1 MIKLRDSNEDLF
13 STSRMSFGAHL
24 EELRKV
30 LVRSLIWV
38 AIGCV
43 IGFWGAEKIVEVLQL
58 PLNKAVVKFKKT
70 QAEGQL
76 ATDIGYVPPEYLPL
90 LKDGFVPDQVSVD
103 PAQLVAALQTV
114 IPDFGQAV
122 NLEPYQFLA
131 GNFDPTQIEFL
142 CDRLSQQRGDDAA
155 QTARL
160 AAIWKQMSEAQQ
172 AVIQPIATAEA
183 AVEKTAGDEAVQ
195 RVLEIFNELL
205 EVDTLHQDESFRDL
219 FEQPAWSISTM
230 LLPEEPRPLA
240 GVKEAI
246 ESPETAT
253 EDATL
258 LRRKMN
264 RALIASAF
272 TDEMKA
278 GRLETVPLE
287 IWRKTNYKPQ
297 SLGVTEPFFVW
308 LKAGLLG
315 GLTLAAPFV
324 FYELWAFVAAGLY
337 PHEKKYVHLF
347 LPVSLILFAAG
358 VLMAFFFVFS
368 PVLEFL
374 FTFNSSLNIAPEI
387 RIGEWLSFA
396 MFLPL
401 GFGVAFQLPL
411 VMLFVN
417 RLGLVTV
424 QTYLQKWRIAI
435 MVIFVL
441 SMFLTPADP
450 ISMLLLAVPLT
461 GLYFLGIGMCVM
473 MPRTEN
479 PFGADAA
486 ASA

>member
-1 MIKLRDSNEDLF
+1 MIKLRDPNEDLF
-13 STSRMSFGAHL
+13 TESRMSFGAHL

-43 IGFWGAEKIVEVLQL
+43 AGFWAADKIVEILQI

-70 QAEGQL
+70 IAEQEL
-76 ATDIGYVPPEYLPL
+76 EKDIGYIPPEYLPL
-90 LKDGFVPDQVSVD
+90 LKDGMVPDQVSVD
-103 PAQLVAALQTV
+103 PGQLVEALQAV
-114 IPDFGQAV
+114 IPNFGEAV
-122 NLEPYQFLA
+122 NLDPYSFRA
-131 GNFDPTQIEFL
+131 AHFDSLQVKNL
-142 CDRLSQQRGDDAA
+142 CVRLSQQQADDPTR
-155 QTARL
+155 TARL
-160 AAIWKQMSEAQQ
+160 AAVWGQLSDKQQ
-172 AVIQPIATAEA
+172 AV
-183 AVEKTAGDEAVQ
+183 VEQVASSDSADGSDSLKD
-195 RVLEIFNELL
+195 VLQVFNDLL
-205 EVDTLHQDESFRDL
+205 ETKTLYQDESFRGM
-219 FEQPAWSISTM
+219 FEQPGWSISTM
-230 LLPEEPRPLA
+230 LMPAEPRPLA
-240 GVKEAI
+240 AVKETIENSETDADEAI
-246 ESPETAT
+246 G
-253 EDATL
+253 

-264 RALIASAF
+264 RALIASLF
-272 TDEMKA
+272 EGEMTA
-278 GRLETVPLE
+278 GRLETVPLK
-287 IWRKTNYKPQ
+287 IWRQTNYKPQ

-315 GLTLAAPFV
+315 GLTLSAPFV
-324 FYELWAFVAAGLY
+324 FYELWSFVAAGLY

-374 FTFNSSLNIAPEI
+374 FTFNASLNISPEI

-417 RLGLVTV
+417 RIGLVTV
-424 QTYLQKWRIAI
+424 ETYRSKWRIAI
-435 MVIFVL
+435 LVIFIL

-461 GLYFLGIGMCVM
+461 GLYFLGIGMCVL
-473 MPRTEN
+473 MPRSDN
-479 PFGADAA
+479 PFGEDAKA
-486 ASA
+486 AS

>member
-13 STSRMSFGAHL
+13 SESRMSFGAHL

-38 AIGCV
+38 SLGCV
-43 IGFWGAEKIVEVLQL
+43 VGFWGAEKIVEVLQL
-58 PLNKAVVKFKKT
+58 PLNKAVVKFKKS
-70 QAEGQL
+70 QAETQL
-76 ATDIGYVPPEYLPL
+76 QSDIGYVPPEYLPL

-103 PAQLVAALQTV
+103 PGQLVAALQTV
-114 IPDFGQAV
+114 IPNFGQAV
-122 NLEPYQFLA
+122 DLEPYQFRA
-131 GNFDPTQIEFL
+131 GNFKPNEVKQL
-142 CDRLSQQRGDDAA
+142 CVRLSQQQGVDAT
-155 QTARL
+155 QTNRL
-160 AAIWKQMSEAQQ
+160 AAIWKRLNEQQ
-172 AVIQPIATAEA
+172 QSGIQQIATAE
-183 AVEKTAGDEAVQ
+183 TDAGEESL
-195 RVLEIFNELL
+195 RSVLRIFNELL

-230 LLPEEPRPLA
+230 LSPEQPRPLA
-240 GVKEAI
+240 GVKAAI
-246 ESPETAT
+246 ENPETAAD
-253 EDATL
+253 DATG

-264 RALIASAF
+264 RALIGSSF
-272 TDEMKA
+272 TAEMNA

-347 LPVSLILFAAG
+347 LPVSLMLFAAG

-417 RLGLVTV
+417 RIGLVSV
-424 QTYLQKWRIAI
+424 QTYLAKWRIAI

-461 GLYFLGIGMCVM
+461 GLYFLGIGMCVL

-486 ASA
+486 AST

>member
-1 MIKLRDSNEDLF
+1 MIKLRDPNEDLF
-13 STSRMSFGAHL
+13 TESRMTFGAHL

-43 IGFWGAEKIVEVLQL
+43 AGFWGADKIVEILQI
-58 PLNKAVVKFKKT
+58 PLNEAVVKFKKSA
-70 QAEGQL
+70 AEKQL
-76 ATDIGYVPPEYLPL
+76 EQDVGYIPPEYLPL
-90 LKDGFVPDQVSVD
+90 LKEGLVPDEVSVD
-103 PAQLVAALQTV
+103 PGQLVEALQTV
-114 IPDFGQAV
+114 IPNFAKAV
-122 NLEPYQFLA
+122 NLDPYGFRA
-131 GNFDPTQIEFL
+131 ANFDSTQIKNL
-142 CDRLSQQRGDDAA
+142 CVRLSQQQADDPTQA
-155 QTARL
+155 ARL
-160 AAIWKQMSEAQQ
+160 TALWGQLSESQQ
-172 AVIQPIATAEA
+172 AKIQAVADSDSAEA
-183 AVEKTAGDEAVQ
+183 SDSLKP
-195 RVLEIFNELL
+195 VLKIFNQLL
-205 EVDTLHQDESFRDL
+205 ESETLYQDDSFRGM
-219 FEQPAWSISTM
+219 FEQPSWSISN
-230 LLPEEPRPLA
+230 LLSPPEPLPLA
-240 GVKEAI
+240 AVKTTIEDSETDADEAI
-246 ESPETAT
+246 
-253 EDATL
+253 D

-264 RALIASAF
+264 RALIGSLF
-272 TDEMKA
+272 VDEMTS
-278 GRLETVPLE
+278 GRLETVPLK
-287 IWRKTNYKPQ
+287 IWRQTDYKPQ

-324 FYELWAFVAAGLY
+324 FYELWSFVAAGLY

-358 VLMAFFFVFS
+358 VLLAFFFVFS

-374 FTFNSSLNIAPEI
+374 FTFNSSLNISPEI

-417 RLGLVTV
+417 RIGLIAVE
-424 QTYLQKWRIAI
+424 TYLAKWRIAI
-435 MVIFVL
+435 LVIFVL

-461 GLYFLGIGMCVM
+461 GLYFLGIGMCLM
-473 MPRTEN
+473 TPKSEN
-479 PFGADAA
+479 PFGDEAPA
-486 ASA
+486 AS

>member
-1 MIKLRDSNEDLF
+1 
-13 STSRMSFGAHL
+13 MSFGAHL

-38 AIGCV
+38 SIGCV
-43 IGFWGAEKIVEVLQL
+43 IGFWGADKIVEVLQL
-58 PLNKAVVKFKKT
+58 PLNKAVVKFKKV
-70 QAEGQL
+70 QAESAL
-76 ATDIGYVPPEYLPL
+76 ESDIGYIPPEYLPL

-103 PAQLVAALQTV
+103 PGQLVAALQTV
-114 IPDFGQAV
+114 IPNFGQAV
-122 NLEPYQFLA
+122 ELQPYRFRA
-131 GNFDPTQIEFL
+131 GNFDLSQIKQL
-142 CDRLSQQRGDDAA
+142 CVRLSQQ
-155 QTARL
+155 QTADSTQAARL
-160 AAIWKQMSEAQQ
+160 AAIWEQLSEQQ
-172 AVIQPIATAEA
+172 RVDIQQIATAETA
-183 AVEKTAGDEAVQ
+183 ADEDEESLLS
-195 RVLEIFNELL
+195 VLRIFNQLL
-205 EVDTLHQDESFRDL
+205 EAETLYQNESFRGM

-230 LLPEEPRPLA
+230 LLPEQPRPLA
-240 GVKEAI
+240 GVKAAI
-246 ESPETAT
+246 ENPETDVN
-253 EDATL
+253 DATG

-264 RALIASAF
+264 RALIASSF
-272 TDEMKA
+272 PDEMNA
-278 GRLETVPLE
+278 RGLETVPLK

-347 LPVSLILFAAG
+347 LPVSLLLFAAG

-417 RLGLVTV
+417 RIGLIDVK
-424 QTYLQKWRIAI
+424 TYLEKWRIAI

-461 GLYFLGIGMCVM
+461 ALYFLGIGMCVM
-473 MPRTEN
+473 MPRPEN

-486 ASA
+486 TSD

>member
-13 STSRMSFGAHL
+13 ADSRMSFGSHL
-24 EELRKV
+24 EELRRV

-38 AIGCV
+38 AIGCL
-43 IGFWGAEKIVEVLQL
+43 IGFLGAEKIVEILQL
-58 PLNKAVVKFKKT
+58 PLNKAVVKFKKS

-76 ATDIGYVPPEYLPL
+76 ETDIGYIPPEYLPL
-90 LKDGFVPDQVSVD
+90 LQEGWVPDEVSVD
-103 PAQLVAALQTV
+103 PGQLVAALQTV
-114 IPDFGQAV
+114 IPNFGQAV
-122 NLEPYQFLA
+122 DLEPYQFHA
-131 GNFDPTQIEFL
+131 GNFDPIQVTQL
-142 CDRLSQQRGDDAA
+142 CTRLSQQQGSDSI

-160 AAIWKQMSEAQQ
+160 SAIWQQ
-172 AVIQPIATAEA
+172 LSTDQQVVVEQIANADLGSKDDA
-183 AVEKTAGDEAVQ
+183 LQSVL
-195 RVLEIFNELL
+195 RVFNELL
-205 EVDTLHQDESFRDL
+205 EVETLHQDESFRDL

-230 LLPEEPRPLA
+230 LLPPEPRPLA

-246 ESPETAT
+246 ENPATTASDT
-253 EDATL
+253 IG

-264 RALIASAF
+264 RALIASSLP
-272 TDEMKA
+272 DEMNA
-278 GRLETVPLE
+278 GRLETVPLK

-347 LPVSLILFAAG
+347 LPISLMLFAAG

-411 VMLFVN
+411 VMLFSN
-417 RLGLVTV
+417 RIGVIDV
-424 QTYLQKWRIAI
+424 QIYLEKWRIAI
-435 MVIFVL
+435 LVIFVL

-461 GLYFLGIGMCVM
+461 GLYFLGIGMCVL
-473 MPRTEN
+473 MPRPEN
-479 PFGADAA
+479 PFGTETET
-486 ASA
+486 SN

>member
-1 MIKLRDSNEDLF
+1 MIKLRDPNEDLF
-13 STSRMSFGAHL
+13 AESRMSFGAHL

-38 AIGCV
+38 SIGCV
-43 IGFWGAEKIVEVLQL
+43 VGFWGAEKIVEVLQL
-58 PLNKAVVKFKKT
+58 PLNKAVVQFKKT
-70 QAEGQL
+70 QAQVGLEN
-76 ATDIGYVPPEYLPL
+76 DIGYIPPEYLPL
-90 LKDGFVPDQVSVD
+90 LEDGLVPDQVSVD
-103 PAQLVAALQTV
+103 PGQLVAALQTV
-114 IPDFGQAV
+114 IPNFGQAV
-122 NLEPYQFLA
+122 DLAPYQFRT
-131 GNFDPTQIEFL
+131 GNFVPGQVKQL
-142 CDRLSQQRGDDAA
+142 CTRLSQQQAA
-155 QTARL
+155 NSTQTARL
-160 AAIWKQMSEAQQ
+160 TAIWKQLTEQQQ
-172 AVIQPIATAEA
+172 ADIQQIANADTD
-183 AVEKTAGDEAVQ
+183 AGEEPLQ
-195 RVLEIFNELL
+195 SVLRIFNELL
-205 EVDTLHQDESFRDL
+205 ETETLYQDESFHDM
-219 FEQPAWSISTM
+219 FEQPAWSFSTM
-230 LLPEEPRPLA
+230 LLPEQPRPLA
-240 GVKEAI
+240 GVKAAI
-246 ESPETAT
+246 ENPETAAD
-253 EDATL
+253 DATG

-272 TDEMKA
+272 TEEMNA
-278 GRLETVPLE
+278 GRLETVPLK

-374 FTFNSSLNIAPEI
+374 FTFNSSLNISPEI

-417 RLGLVTV
+417 RIGLIDV
-424 QTYLQKWRIAI
+424 QTYLAKWRIAI

-450 ISMLLLAVPLT
+450 ISMLMLAIPLT
-461 GLYFLGIGMCVM
+461 ALYFLGIGMCVL

-479 PFGADAA
+479 PFDADAA
-486 ASA
+486 TDVSS

>member
-1 MIKLRDSNEDLF
+1 MINLRDPNEDLF
-13 STSRMSFGAHL
+13 SESRMSFGSHL

-43 IGFWGAEKIVEVLQL
+43 VGFWGAEKIVEVLQL
-58 PLNKAVVKFKKT
+58 PLNKAVVKFKKSM
-70 QAEGQL
+70 AEEQL
-76 ATDIGYVPPEYLPL
+76 EKDLGYVPPEFLPL
-90 LKDGFVPDQVSVD
+90 LKEGLVPDQVSVD
-103 PAQLVAALQTV
+103 PGQLVVALQTV
-114 IPDFGQAV
+114 IPNFGEAV
-122 NLEPYQFLA
+122 NLEPYRFRA
-131 GNFDPTQIEFL
+131 GHFKPLQIKNLCSRLSQLEASDPTQ
-142 CDRLSQQRGDDAA
+142 A
-155 QTARL
+155 ARL
-160 AAIWKQMSEAQQ
+160 EAVWKQLSTDQQ
-172 AVIQPIATAEA
+172 SVIKQVADASSSD
-183 AVEKTAGDEAVQ
+183 DEASLQ
-195 RVLEIFNELL
+195 RVMQVFNDLLEIE
-205 EVDTLHQDESFRDL
+205 TLYQDESFRGL
-219 FEQPAWSISTM
+219 YEPPAWSISTM
-230 LLPEEPRPLA
+230 LSPAQSLPLA

-246 ESPETAT
+246 ENPETLA
-253 EDATL
+253 EDASG

-264 RALIASAF
+264 RSLIASLF
-272 TDEMKA
+272 SDEMNPVQ
-278 GRLETVPLE
+278 LETVPLK

-315 GLTLAAPFV
+315 GLTIAAPFV
-324 FYELWAFVAAGLY
+324 FYELWSFVAAGLY
-337 PHEKKYVHLF
+337 PHEKKYIHLF
-347 LPVSLILFAAG
+347 LPVSLLLFGAG

-374 FTFNSSLNIAPEI
+374 FTFNSSLNISPEI

-417 RLGLVTV
+417 RIGLVSV
-424 QTYLQKWRIAI
+424 QAYLAKWRIAI
-435 MVIFVL
+435 LVIFVL

-461 GLYFLGIGMCVM
+461 GLYFLGIGLCVLL
-473 MPRTEN
+473 PRSEN
-479 PFGADAA
+479 PFGAETATN
-486 ASA
+486 S

>member
-1 MIKLRDSNEDLF
+1 MIKLRDPNEDLF
-13 STSRMSFGAHL
+13 TESRMSFGAHL

-43 IGFWGAEKIVEVLQL
+43 AGFLGAEKIVEVLQI

-70 QAEGQL
+70 IAEKEL
-76 ATDIGYVPPEYLPL
+76 EKEIGYIPPEYLPL
-90 LKDGFVPDQVSVD
+90 LKGGLVPDQVSVD
-103 PAQLVAALQTV
+103 PGQLVEALQTV

-122 NLEPYQFLA
+122 NLDPHGFRA
-131 GNFDPTQIEFL
+131 AHFDPLQIKNL
-142 CDRLSQQRGDDAA
+142 CIRLSQQQADDSTRA
-155 QTARL
+155 ARL
-160 AAIWKQMSEAQQ
+160 TAVWSQLSSEQQ
-172 AVIQPIATAEA
+172 AVIEQVASSDSADGSESLKP
-183 AVEKTAGDEAVQ
+183 
-195 RVLEIFNELL
+195 VLQVFNELL
-205 EVDTLHQDESFRDL
+205 ESETLYQDDSFRGM
-219 FEQPAWSISTM
+219 FEQPGWSISTM
-230 LLPEEPRPLA
+230 LSPVEPRPLE
-240 GVKEAI
+240 GVKKAI
-246 ESPETAT
+246 EDPET
-253 EDATL
+253 DADKAIN

-264 RALIASAF
+264 RALIASLFA
-272 TDEMKA
+272 DEMSA
-278 GRLETVPLE
+278 VRLETVPLK

-324 FYELWAFVAAGLY
+324 FYELWSFVAAGLY
-337 PHEKKYVHLF
+337 PHEKKYVHVF

-358 VLMAFFFVFS
+358 VLLAFFFVFS

-374 FTFNSSLNIAPEI
+374 FTFNASLNISPEI

-411 VMLFVN
+411 VMLFSN
-417 RLGLVTV
+417 RIGLIAVE
-424 QTYLQKWRIAI
+424 TYLEKWRIAI
-435 MVIFVL
+435 LVIFIL

-461 GLYFLGIGMCVM
+461 GLYFLGIGMCVL

-479 PFGADAA
+479 PFGEDAA
-486 ASA
+486 AS

>member
-13 STSRMSFGAHL
+13 AESRMSFGSHL

-38 AIGCV
+38 SIGCV
-43 IGFWGAEKIVEVLQL
+43 AGFLGAEKIVEILQL
-58 PLNKAVVKFKKT
+58 PLNKAVVKFKKS
-70 QAEGQL
+70 QAEAQL
-76 ATDIGYVPPEYLPL
+76 ATDIGYIPPEYLPL
-90 LKDGFVPDQVSVD
+90 LKEDWVPDEVSVD
-103 PAQLVAALQTV
+103 PGQLVAALQTV
-114 IPDFGQAV
+114 IPNFGQAV
-122 NLEPYQFLA
+122 DLEPYQFNA
-131 GNFDPTQIEFL
+131 GNFDPVQVGQL
-142 CDRLSQQRGDDAA
+142 CKRLSQQQASDSTQA
-155 QTARL
+155 ARL
-160 AAIWKQMSEAQQ
+160 NAIWQQLSSDQQ
-172 AVIQPIATAEA
+172 AIIQQIADSDA
-183 AVEKTAGDEAVQ
+183 DSDSQ
-195 RVLEIFNELL
+195 RQALPKVLRAFNELL
-205 EVDTLHQDESFRDL
+205 EAEALHQDEAFRGL

-230 LLPEEPRPLA
+230 LLPAEPRPLA

-246 ESPETAT
+246 ESPETTADEVT
-253 EDATL
+253 G
-258 LRRKMN
+258 LRRKIN

-272 TDEMKA
+272 PDEMNA
-278 GRLETVPLE
+278 GRLETVPLK

-347 LPVSLILFAAG
+347 LPISLMLFAAG

-374 FTFNSSLNIAPEI
+374 FTFNSSLNISPEI

-417 RLGLVTV
+417 RIGLVDV
-424 QTYLQKWRIAI
+424 QTYLEKWRIAI
-435 MVIFVL
+435 LVIFIL

-473 MPRTEN
+473 MPRPEN
-479 PFGADAA
+479 PFGADATA
-486 ASA
+486 

>member
-1 MIKLRDSNEDLF
+1 MIKLRDPNEDLF
-13 STSRMSFGAHL
+13 AESRMSFGAHL

-38 AIGCV
+38 SIGCV

-58 PLNKAVVKFKKT
+58 PLNKAVVQFKKT
-70 QAEGQL
+70 QAESAL
-76 ATDIGYVPPEYLPL
+76 ESDIGYIPPEYLPL

-103 PAQLVAALQTV
+103 PGQLVAALQTV
-114 IPDFGQAV
+114 IPKFGQAV
-122 NLEPYQFLA
+122 ELQPYRFRA
-131 GNFDPTQIEFL
+131 GNFDLSQIKQL
-142 CDRLSQQRGDDAA
+142 CVRLSQQ
-155 QTARL
+155 QTADSTQAARL
-160 AAIWKQMSEAQQ
+160 AAIWEQLSEQQ
-172 AVIQPIATAEA
+172 RVDIQQIATAETA
-183 AVEKTAGDEAVQ
+183 ADEESLLS
-195 RVLEIFNELL
+195 VLRIFNQLL
-205 EVDTLHQDESFRDL
+205 EAETLYQNESFRGM

-230 LLPEEPRPLA
+230 LLPEQPRPLA
-240 GVKEAI
+240 GVKAAI
-246 ESPETAT
+246 ENPETDVN
-253 EDATL
+253 DATG

-264 RALIASAF
+264 RALIASSF
-272 TDEMKA
+272 PDEMNA
-278 GRLETVPLE
+278 SGLETVPLK

-347 LPVSLILFAAG
+347 LPVSLLLFAAG

-417 RLGLVTV
+417 RIGLIDVK
-424 QTYLQKWRIAI
+424 TYLEKWRIAI

-461 GLYFLGIGMCVM
+461 ALYFLGIGMCVM
-473 MPRTEN
+473 MPRPEN

-486 ASA
+486 TSD

>member
-13 STSRMSFGAHL
+13 AESRMSFGAHL

-30 LVRSLIWV
+30 LVRSLIWI

-43 IGFWGAEKIVEVLQL
+43 VGFWGADKIVEVLQL
-58 PLNKAVVKFKKT
+58 PLNKAVVKFKKN
-70 QAEGQL
+70 QAEGL
-76 ATDIGYVPPEYLPL
+76 LESDIGYIPPEYLPL
-90 LKDGFVPDQVSVD
+90 LEDGFVPDQVSVD
-103 PAQLVAALQTV
+103 PGQLVAALQTV
-114 IPDFGQAV
+114 IPNFGRAV
-122 NLEPYQFLA
+122 DLQPYQFRA
-131 GNFDPTQIEFL
+131 GNLKPGQIKQL
-142 CDRLSQQRGDDAA
+142 CTRLSQQQAA
-155 QTARL
+155 DSTQSARL
-160 AAIWKQMSEAQQ
+160 AAIWKQLSEQQQ
-172 AVIQPIATAEA
+172 ADIQQIATAE
-183 AVEKTAGDEAVQ
+183 TPAGEESLQ
-195 RVLEIFNELL
+195 CVLRIFNELL
-205 EVDTLHQDESFRDL
+205 EVETLYQDESFRGL

-230 LLPEEPRPLA
+230 LMPEEPRPLA
-240 GVKEAI
+240 GVKAAI
-246 ESPETAT
+246 ENPETAVD
-253 EDATL
+253 DATG

-264 RALIASAF
+264 RTLIASSF
-272 TDEMKA
+272 TDEMNA
-278 GRLETVPLE
+278 GRLETVPLK
-287 IWRKTNYKPQ
+287 IWRKTNYKAQ

-347 LPVSLILFAAG
+347 LPISLLLFAAG

-374 FTFNSSLNIAPEI
+374 FTFNSSLNISPEI

-417 RLGLVTV
+417 RIGLVSV
-424 QTYLQKWRIAI
+424 QTYVEKWRIAI

-450 ISMLLLAVPLT
+450 ISMLLLAIPLT
-461 GLYFLGIGMCVM
+461 ALYFLGIGMCVM
-473 MPRTEN
+473 MPRKEN

-486 ASA
+486 TDVSS

>member
-1 MIKLRDSNEDLF
+1 MIKLRDPNEDLF
-13 STSRMSFGAHL
+13 TESRMSFGAHL

-43 IGFWGAEKIVEVLQL
+43 AGFWGADKIVEILQI
-58 PLNKAVVKFKKT
+58 PLNKAVVKFKKSV
-70 QAEGQL
+70 AENEIERDL
-76 ATDIGYVPPEYLPL
+76 GYIPPEYLPL
-90 LKDGFVPDQVSVD
+90 FKQGMVPDDVSVD
-103 PAQLVAALQTV
+103 PGQLIEALQSV
-114 IPDFGQAV
+114 IPDFAQAV
-122 NLEPYQFLA
+122 NLDPHGFRA
-131 GNFDPTQIEFL
+131 ANFDPAQIKNL
-142 CDRLSQQRGDDAA
+142 CIRLSQQQADNST
-155 QTARL
+155 QQARL
-160 AAIWKQMSEAQQ
+160 AAVWSQLSENQQ
-172 AVIQPIATAEA
+172 AVIQKVADSESADGSESLEP
-183 AVEKTAGDEAVQ
+183 
-195 RVLEIFNELL
+195 VLEVFNELL
-205 EVDTLHQDESFRDL
+205 VSESLHKDESFRAM
-219 FEQPAWSISTM
+219 FEQPGWSFSTM
-230 LLPEEPRPLA
+230 LLPPEPRPLE
-240 GVKEAI
+240 GVRATI
-246 ESPETAT
+246 ENPETDAAKAT
-253 EDATL
+253 E
-258 LRRKMN
+258 LRRKIN
-264 RALIASAF
+264 RSLIASLF
-272 TDEMKA
+272 LNEMTPV
-278 GRLETVPLE
+278 RVETVPLK
-287 IWRKTNYKPQ
+287 IWRQTNYKPQ

-324 FYELWAFVAAGLY
+324 FYELWSFVAAGLY

-358 VLMAFFFVFS
+358 VLLAFFFVFS

-374 FTFNSSLNIAPEI
+374 FTFNSSLNISPEI

-417 RLGLVTV
+417 RIGLIAVE
-424 QTYLQKWRIAI
+424 TYLAKWRIAI
-435 MVIFVL
+435 LIIFVL

-473 MPRTEN
+473 MPRADN
-479 PFGADAA
+479 PFGDEAA
-486 ASA
+486 AS